1 MFIVRDK
8 TEEFFVQDYFYK
20 KEENAYKKF
29 REIITNFFY
38 DEQNED
44 VYDDLM
50 HELREEG
57 KNFYDYLNECV
68 DRGECYD
75 VADIDLIPWEDE

>member
-8 TEEFFVQDYFYK
+8 TEEFFIQDYFYK

-38 DEQNED
+38 DKENED
-44 VYDDLM
+44 CYNDLM
-50 HELREEG
+50 YELKEEG
-57 KNFYDYLNECV
+57 KNFYDYLNDCV

-75 VADIDLIPWEDE
+75 VAEIDLIPWEDE